1 MKNSIAVMELG
12 TSKIVVLIGSRG
24 LNNSITVDGIGVCD
38 YDGFADGEWI
48 APEKLGDR
56 KSVV

>member
-48 APEKLGDR
+48 AP
-56 KSVV
+56 